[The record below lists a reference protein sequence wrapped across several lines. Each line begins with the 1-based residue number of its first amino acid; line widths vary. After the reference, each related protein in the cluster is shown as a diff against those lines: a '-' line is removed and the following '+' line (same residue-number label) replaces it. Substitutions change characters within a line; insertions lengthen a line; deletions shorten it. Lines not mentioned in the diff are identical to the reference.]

1 MSNDSRALSLAA
13 SYPHEI
19 AFFAKNLATSK
30 TISFAPEK
38 LMPTA
43 SCIKLPML
51 VALFDKAERGE
62 IDIEVPYVM
71 KASDQVGGSGT
82 LKHLSPGAS
91 LSLRDYAA
99 LMIILSDNTATNVV
113 ADAVGIDFINAKMK
127 ELGLAQTTL
136 KTRID
141 FEAIGSDVRNLSES
155 TVADFAIL
163 LEGIAKGTL
172 VSAKASA
179 AIKDIMSRQHYLDL
193 LPRRLPYNPYAGDLG
208 GTVDL
213 SVAGKTGFFPGF
225 RGDTI
230 IIDAA
235 GQSIIMAA
243 FVYGD
248 DLSFLPDNAIA
259 HFMGELGEAAFN
271 ELTA

>member
-1 MSNDSRALSLAA
+1 MSSESAALQLAS

-19 AFFAKNLATSK
+19 SFFAKNLSTGK
-30 TISFAPEK
+30 TIAFDAHK

-51 VALFDKAERGE
+51 VALYDKAERGE
-62 IDIEVPYVM
+62 IDLTAPVVLEA
-71 KASDQVGGSGT
+71 KEQVGGSGV
-82 LKHLSPGAS
+82 LKHLTAGAS

-113 ADAVGIDFINAKMK
+113 ADAIGVDFVNEKMR
-127 ELGLAQTTL
+127 ELGLENTTL

-172 VSAKASA
+172 VSTAASA

-193 LPRRLPYNPYAGDLG
+193 LPRFLPYNPYAADLG
-208 GTVDL
+208 GAADL
-213 SVAGKTGFFPGF
+213 AVSGKTGFFPGF
-225 RGDTI
+225 RADTI
-230 IIDAA
+230 IVDA
-235 GQSIIMAA
+235 GEQQIIMAA

-248 DLSFLPDNAIA
+248 DQSFLPENAIA
-259 HFMGELGEAAFN
+259 RFMGELGLAAFK